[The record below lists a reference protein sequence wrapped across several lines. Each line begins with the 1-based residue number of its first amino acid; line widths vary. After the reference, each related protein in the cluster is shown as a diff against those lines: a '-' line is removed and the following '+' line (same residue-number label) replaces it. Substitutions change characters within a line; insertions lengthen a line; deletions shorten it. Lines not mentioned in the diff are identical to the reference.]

1 MTRIFLTFSNVFRNC
16 GMSLQSFVRSFG
28 TVCVQFFCRRLT
40 ETVALRTYVLL
51 HNVLSPLVRQQKD
64 RDGGVGLMG
73 ERVCFEAIRGR
84 MTGKHAAFT
93 LSRSLLALFR
103 SFLEEICPV
112 RGQLLRPCASLL
124 ASPNPHRA
132 SLRFTKA
139 FPYDRTTSFILGVA
153 SKLKGEVIT
162 QTGVS

>member
-1 MTRIFLTFSNVFRNC
+1 MTRIFLTLLNVFHNF

-51 HNVLSPLVRQQKD
+51 RTVPSRLIRQQKD

-84 MTGKHAAFT
+84 MTGKQATCTPSCLF
-93 LSRSLLALFR
+93 LALFLKAHVGR
-103 SFLEEICPV
+103 FLKKNIPSVANSYTPV
-112 RGQLLRPCASLL
+112 LLF
-124 ASPNPHRA
+124 
-132 SLRFTKA
+132 LR
-139 FPYDRTTSFILGVA
+139 V
-153 SKLKGEVIT
+153 
-162 QTGVS
+162 